1 MGNFEETNRFDNL
14 RREMIQNMKRQ
25 NELDKKQ
32 IDLKQKALEN
42 EIEKYKMEYER
53 QIQLDKYNYE
63 QKVKQIDENVR
74 NNDLYHKIESMKIVN
89 DFKNKQKY
97 YNDEKSKINN
107 KFKNNMKKEFLR
119 NDIENNKMKLN
130 FINDNYKIKKESI
143 ENKIKYKNEAERDK
157 KNYENI
163 RRIDYL
169 KHQNGLL
176 DIDIQSQKDQ
186 IKHLENMKRINDDCL
201 LDKLKTDNEHIIK
214 MKSLK
219 NDYEKKLNEIERE
232 KIKDGIDFI
241 KNL

>member
-14 RREMIQNMKRQ
+14 RREMIRNMKRQ

-32 IDLKQKALEN
+32 IDLQQKALED

-74 NNDLYHKIESMKIVN
+74 NNDFYHKRESMKIDN

-130 FINDNYKIKKESI
+130 FINENYKIKKESI

-157 KNYENI
+157 KNYEDI
-163 RRIDYL
+163 RQIDYL

-176 DIDIQSQKDQ
+176 DIDIQSKKDQ
-186 IKHLENMKRINDDCL
+186 IKHLENMKKINDDCL
-201 LDKLKTDNEHIIK
+201 LHKLKTDNEHIIK
-214 MKSLK
+214 MKRLK

-232 KIKDGIDFI
+232 KIKNGIDFI